1 MVKEGLEHA
10 DKLKIKACFYGVP
23 AEKKSLE
30 VNHVKKFMILIIT
43 PILIFSI
50 YQISS
55 KSIETQ
61 IDSN

>member
-1 MVKEGLEHA
+1 MASEGLENA
-10 DKLKIKACFYGVP
+10 DKLKRKAYSYGVL